1 MSKGRFEEKIRSV
14 QLFAR
19 LSSEQII
26 NTEPGRRYSSFS
38 VEPSFLTNV
47 ITNNIGNDDWMVK
60 TGAMYNLLDLRPPLD
75 DEITLAVSENVND
88 KNWPVRMVALYMLSR
103 TQSNSFRPV
112 LEWKANNDPHMN
124 VRRLAE
130 VLSRS
135 K

>member
-1 MSKGRFEEKIRSV
+1 METVQNSTFLVRF
-14 QLFAR
+14 
-19 LSSEQII
+19 
-26 NTEPGRRYSSFS
+26 TMGRRYSSFS

-75 DEITLAVSENVND
+75 DEITMAVSENVND

-103 TQSNSFRPV
+103 TQSNSFLPV
-112 LEWKANNDPHMN
+112 LEWKANNDPHTN